1 MADKRKIV
9 KIINL
14 VIKKLVKPKSQDVK
28 FANLDKW
35 RVNCHAKL
43 MIIMLNLNVRVELK
57 TKKMDLKTA

>member
-1 MADKRKIV
+1 MDDKTKIV

-14 VIKKLVKPKSQDVK
+14 VVEKLVKPKGQDVK

-43 MIIMLNLNVRVELK
+43 MIIKLNLNVGVELK
-57 TKKMDLKTA
+57 DKEDGP